1 MKKVIWV
8 IVLVAMVGVGLWL
21 ANRSPEAESIAKIA
35 SDETLI
41 MTEQGKVIG
50 YLEPNGSSAW
60 LGVPFAS
67 PPIGN
72 NRWRAPQPPESWDG
86 QLEALRYAS
95 VCPQIGNGLS
105 GSKQEEIG
113 NPVGDEDCLYLNIW
127 RPTGAKPGTLPVM
140 LWIHGG
146 GNSIGHGGSPTY
158 QGANLAETHNV
169 VVVTINYRLG
179 PMGWFTHPALRS
191 ELGSPADHSG
201 NYGTLDIVRALEW
214 AKSNINRFGGNAD
227 NVTVFGESAGGV
239 NVLTM
244 MASPLAAGLYH
255 KAIVQSGGFF
265 VSSMAEAENYS
276 DAATPGH
283 AFSSAEIVNL
293 LLVRSGRAVD
303 RGDARRQ
310 QDEMAAAD
318 IVDLLRSQ
326 SAGELLTLYSGSAGV
341 MLDAPA
347 VFGDGYVLSEGFK
360 AAELFTDAN
369 NYNVTPVMLGTNRD
383 EVKLFMMLSG
393 EETKS
398 IFGIPYGLKD
408 VDAYNRDA
416 RYGSDA
422 WKAGGVDSIATALT
436 NAQSEPVFAYR
447 FDWDE
452 EKSVFGFDLASVL
465 GAGHGM
471 EIGFIFGNFEG
482 FGLDIYGEEGK
493 PYRDELSNSMM
504 SYWAEF
510 AYSGNP
516 GTGRPGKG
524 RPGEDRSGSEVEWQS
539 WDNTEGAKRLMVLDT
554 TRDAGIRMTDELV
567 TIVGLKAALVK
578 DETFATLADKCTF
591 YGRAFGNTDDTEYQ
605 SLGCEG

>member
-1 MKKVIWV
+1 MKKVLLV
-8 IVLVAMVGVGLWL
+8 IVLVGVVGIGLWFV
-21 ANRSPEAESIAKIA
+21 NRGTEVEAIPNIA
-35 SDETLI
+35 SEETLI
-41 MTEQGKVIG
+41 MTEQGLLIG
-50 YLEPNGSSAW
+50 YVEPNGSSAW

-67 PPIGN
+67 PPTGN

-86 QLEALRYAS
+86 QREALAYAT
-95 VCPQIGNGLS
+95 VCPQIGSGLA
-105 GSKQEEIG
+105 GSKREDYG
-113 NPVGDEDCLYLNIW
+113 KPVGDEDCLYLNIW
-127 RPTGAKPGTLPVM
+127 RPSGASPGALPVM

-158 QGANLAETHNV
+158 QGANLAAAHNI

-179 PMGWFTHPALRS
+179 PMGWFSHPALRS

-201 NYGTLDIVRALEW
+201 NYGTLDIVQALKW
-214 AKSNINRFGGNAD
+214 TRSNIARFGGDAS
-227 NVTVFGESAGGV
+227 NVTIFGESAGGV

-283 AFSSAEIVNL
+283 EFSSAEVVNL
-293 LLVRSGRAVD
+293 LLVRTGRAVD
-303 RGDARRQ
+303 RDDARRQ
-310 QDEMAAAD
+310 QEEMAATD
-318 IVDLLRSQ
+318 IVGLLRSQ
-326 SAGELLTLYSGSAGV
+326 SAGELLTLYAGSAGG

-347 VFGDGYVLSEGFK
+347 VFGDGYVLSEGFM
-360 AAELFTDAN
+360 AAELFSDAN

-393 EETKS
+393 EETKT

-408 VDAYNRDA
+408 VDAYNRNA
-416 RYGSDA
+416 RYGSDS
-422 WKAGGVDSIATALT
+422 WKASGVDSIASALF

-452 EKSVFGFDLASVL
+452 EKSVFGFDLATVL

-471 EIGFIFGNFEG
+471 EIGFVFGNFEG

-493 PYRDELSNSMM
+493 PFRNELSKSMM

-516 GTGRPGKG
+516 DAGR
-524 RPGEDRSGSEVEWQS
+524 DNNEVQWQA
-539 WDNTEGAKRLMVLDT
+539 WDNAEGAKRLMVLDT

-567 TIVGLKAALVK
+567 TIESIKATFMK
-578 DETFATLADKCTF
+578 DESFAERSEKCA
-591 YGRAFGNTDDTEYQ
+591 AFERLFQNTDDADYQ
-605 SLGCEG
+605 SLGCRS